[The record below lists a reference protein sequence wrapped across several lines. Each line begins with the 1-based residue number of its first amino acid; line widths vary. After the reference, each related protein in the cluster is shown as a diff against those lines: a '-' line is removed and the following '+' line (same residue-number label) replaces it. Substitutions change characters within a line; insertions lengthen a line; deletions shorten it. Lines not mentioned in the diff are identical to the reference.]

1 MNYLFLLLAFLIGVT
16 NIIQSGVNS
25 QLRISVQ
32 SPLLASVI
40 SFITGLI
47 GIGLCYLVFD
57 KNPAPTLNTLGQIS
71 WWKWT
76 GGVLGAFYVLV
87 VVLVVRDLGS
97 ANMVCLI
104 IAGQMLAT
112 ILIDHYGWV
121 GFPVHSINTWRVVGM
136 ALIAGGVYLVL
147 KN

>member
-1 MNYLFLLLAFLIGVT
+1 MNYLFVILAFLIGVT

-25 QLRISVQ
+25 QLRIEVQ
-32 SPLLASVI
+32 SPLLASLF

-47 GIGLCYLVFD
+47 GLSLCYAVFD
-57 KNPAPTLNTLGQIS
+57 KHPMPTINTLSQIS

-76 GGVLGAFYVLV
+76 GGLLGAFYVLV
-87 VVLVVRDLGS
+87 VVLAVRDLGS

-112 ILIDHYGWV
+112 ILIDHYGWM
-121 GFPVHSINTWRVVGM
+121 GFPVHSINLWRVAGM
-136 ALIAGGVYLVL
+136 ALIAAGVYMVL